1 MALAA
6 ALSEAKEALTSDG
19 LLMMVS
25 TTISGAA
32 TRALGV
38 MAAALDALA
47 ADGTTKPALFATR
60 ATRTIARIG
69 IVSGKCDEGFFS
81 IPR

>member
-1 MALAA
+1 
-6 ALSEAKEALTSDG
+6 
-19 LLMMVS
+19 MMVS

-60 ATRTIARIG
+60 ATRTNARIG
-69 IVSGKCDEGFFS
+69 RESGKCDEGFVS
-81 IPR
+81 IPLTEIQLRKFGPKG